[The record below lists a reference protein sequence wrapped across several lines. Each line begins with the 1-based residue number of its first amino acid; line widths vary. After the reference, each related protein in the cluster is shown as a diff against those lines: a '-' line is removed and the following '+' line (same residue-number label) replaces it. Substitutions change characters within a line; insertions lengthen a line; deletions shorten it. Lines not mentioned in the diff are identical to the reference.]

1 MTANLCIFLF
11 CALILFHATD
21 GISRSNRKDFL
32 DEVTRCCQYAIM
44 EVKKQTNPNCQEIGR
59 QADTISSGLICRTSA
74 ELCCVKQ
81 LQESVCEM
89 GMSVAING
97 RACGAKRSL
106 YYGREDHQECCYCC
120 YLGMEA
126 KRRNMGCRT
135 SAVLGFPCQKSFS
148 RCCLLQDP
156 HPSGIPDIFGPMQ
169 STVAPTIL
177 RRTCSSLGCSQS
189 CVILRGVPTCVCRSG
204 FEINRNGLTCDD
216 VNECSR
222 NGTCGQNEICKNTY
236 GSYQCTSNRF
246 TCATGLELD
255 SSGRQCRDINEC
267 LQTPCNAQEECVNL
281 RGSFRCSRRCP
292 STYAFRN
299 GRCEKTCNSGTRL
312 DGTRCVDVDECRRSG
327 ICPSNQRCQ
336 NTIGS
341 YRCLSTPASCS
352 RGHERV
358 GQNCVD
364 INECEKYGSTRLCG
378 FNYCVNVRGS
388 YRCSQC
394 RRGFEYVNSRCQ
406 DINECDRS
414 PCSNNEICQ
423 NTAGSYRCSCPRGY
437 EKVGSRCQDVNEC
450 DRSPCQRNEI
460 CKNIP
465 RTYRCECRQG
475 YERSGSRCYDID
487 ECRKTDLCPVGTTCV
502 NRPGTY
508 RCEQR
513 ASCNPGYLSVRG
525 TCVDVNE
532 CSDRRRCSADEECI
546 NVPGSYRCRVKCSS
560 GYERVP
566 FRDDCRDINE
576 CEGNNSC
583 TSSQECQNLPGSYRC
598 NEISRCQS
606 GYERFNG
613 VCQDKDECLIPN
625 ICRPPKRN
633 CKNIP
638 GSYRCEYDPCP
649 GGFERG
655 REGRCEDVD
664 ECATGTHICKA
675 GAERCINIRGT
686 YSCRCNPGYT
696 KTGSDQHCRDENEC
710 RGRYFYCAH
719 KCVNTEGSFRCE
731 CRNGYVLAGER
742 NCYDVNEC
750 TEGSAG
756 CEQNCINTQGS
767 YYCLCNRGYML
778 DSNKRNCSDR
788 NECARHRCVWRCVN
802 TQGDFR
808 CLCPSGYEVVNTWS
822 CKDIDECANGNPCG
836 NGTCVNTRGGYQCI
850 NARCPNIYFVKRSST
865 HCARRNCL
873 LDDKACYK
881 ETRKSIRWHGRSFP
895 KNVGEN
901 AFSYM
906 YSITTTGYRIRPQIV
921 FSIKSGNVGDVFEIV
936 SRGYG
941 KAHLTNRKVLKGPRK
956 YLLKFVGEVI
966 AEGKVTASF
975 ITYLH
980 IYVSEYDF

>member
-1 MTANLCIFLF
+1 
-11 CALILFHATD
+11 
-21 GISRSNRKDFL
+21 
-32 DEVTRCCQYAIM
+32 M
-44 EVKKQTNPNCQEIGR
+44 EVKKETNPNCQAIGR
-59 QADTISSGLICRTSA
+59 QADTVSSGLICRTSA

-81 LQESVCEM
+81 MQESVCAM

-97 RACGAKRSL
+97 RTCGVKRSL
-106 YYGREDHQECCYCC
+106 YYGKDDHQECCYCC

-156 HPSGIPDIFGPMQ
+156 HPSGIPNIFGPIQ
-169 STVAPTIL
+169 STAAPTTL

-204 FEINRNGLTCDD
+204 FEINRNGRSCDD
-216 VNECSR
+216 VNECAR

-236 GSYQCTSNRF
+236 GSYQCSQDTSYRF
-246 TCATGLELD
+246 TCAAGLELD

-267 LQTPCNAQEECVNL
+267 LRTPCKAQEECVNL
-281 RGSFRCSRRCP
+281 RGSFRCNPRCP
-292 STYAFRN
+292 STYVFRN
-299 GRCEKTCNSGTRL
+299 GRCEKTCNSGTRW
-312 DGTRCVDVDECRRSG
+312 DGTRCVDVNECQRSG
-327 ICPSNQRCQ
+327 ICQSNQRCV
-336 NTIGS
+336 NTVGS
-341 YRCLSTPASCS
+341 YRCLSALVSCS

-364 INECEKYGSTRLCG
+364 INEC
-378 FNYCVNVRGS
+378 
-388 YRCSQC
+388 
-394 RRGFEYVNSRCQ
+394 
-406 DINECDRS
+406 DRS
-414 PCSNNEICQ
+414 PCSNGEICE
-423 NTAGSYRCSCPRGY
+423 NTAGSYRCNCPRGY
-437 EKVGSRCQDVNEC
+437 EKVGSRCQDIDECRNTDLCPVGTTCVN
-450 DRSPCQRNEI
+450 RPG
-460 CKNIP
+460 
-465 RTYRCECRQG
+465 TYRCEQRASCNPG
-475 YERSGSRCYDID
+475 YLPVRGTCVDID

-513 ASCNPGYLSVRG
+513 ASCNPGYLPVRG

-532 CSDRRRCSADEECI
+532 CSLRRRCSADHDCI

-576 CEGNNSC
+576 CERNNSC

-598 NEISRCQS
+598 NEIPRCQS

-613 VCQDKDECLIPN
+613 VCQDKDECLIPS
-625 ICRPPKRN
+625 ICRPPKPN

-638 GSYRCEYDPCP
+638 GSYRCEYDLCP
-649 GGFERG
+649 SGFDRA
-655 REGRCEDVD
+655 RDGRCEDID
-664 ECATGTHICKA
+664 ECATGAHVCKA
-675 GAERCINIRGT
+675 GAEQCVNVRGT

-696 KTGSDQHCRDENEC
+696 KTGSDQHCRDYNEC
-710 RGRYFYCAH
+710 RGPYFYCAH

-731 CRNGYVLAGER
+731 CRNGYALAGER

-767 YYCLCNRGYML
+767 YYCRCNRGYIL
-778 DSNKRNCSDR
+778 HSNKRSCSDR
-788 NECARHRCVWRCVN
+788 NECALSIDGCVWRCAN
-802 TQGDFR
+802 TQGGFR
-808 CLCPSGYEVVNTWS
+808 CLCPSGYEVRS
-822 CKDIDECANGNPCG
+822 MLYCRDINECANGNPCG
-836 NGTCVNTRGGYQCI
+836 GRGTCVNTRGGYQCI
-850 NARCPNIYFVKRSST
+850 NALCPNRYFVKRSST
-865 HCARRNCL
+865 HCARRTCL
-873 LDDKACYK
+873 LDDKACFK
-881 ETRKSIRWHGRSFP
+881 ETRKSIRWHGRGFP
-895 KNVGEN
+895 NNVGIG

-906 YSITTTGYRIRPQIV
+906 YNIATTGYKIRPQIV
-921 FSIKSGNVGDVFEIV
+921 FSIKSGNVGDAFEIT

-941 KAHLTNRKVLKGPRK
+941 KAHLTNKKVLKGPRK
-956 YLLKFVGEVI
+956 YLLEFVGEVI

-975 ITYLH
+975 VTYLH